1 MCAEQRRHMQGFLD
15 EQCAACYPHCDSVCM
30 DGNMKLYTM
39 SNTHEPHRTMYAG
52 FDHGNGIFVPEAE
65 VMKHMNELDTACP
78 NLKQQVCI
86 AQAECMFLRIYE
98 WHRCKYDAAAHLRV
112 AHVGVHRLGP

>member
-1 MCAEQRRHMQGFLD
+1 VGSSQKSIIAHHFRRASMEYNYMCAEQRRHMQGFLD

-65 VMKHMNELDTACP
+65 VMKPPLLCRCRATLQLLDVILSP
-78 NLKQQVCI
+78 RG
-86 AQAECMFLRIYE
+86 MFT
-98 WHRCKYDAAAHLRV
+98 
-112 AHVGVHRLGP
+112 LGLISA